1 MDRINDLTQY
11 YRKEGPVMM
20 NKNKTTSSYEPKMMN
35 NKRFNGVMRTYLVN
49 GNKPITRN
57 SYQQDSTT
65 SSEQS

>member
-1 MDRINDLTQY
+1 
-11 YRKEGPVMM
+11 
-20 NKNKTTSSYEPKMMN
+20 MMN